1 MLWTSF
7 CMSVFASLSYVKRK
21 EPHCISIQLEW
32 RPTGQFGFVFFFWL
46 NSADC
51 FQNNLFFSNSCA
63 SGQLHSDEMTVSLY
77 ANYCTHCLSIS
88 TVCPVTL
95 LMNILDICMNNQT
108 AHRRA
113 DGLFVGLECCWDDTA
128 ILCTHAKVI
137 HTAVRGSYSGLSL
150 SIHRCPKIGCQSLL
164 VGKGKGM
171 CSCFWLSTGAFIRL
185 SKKTVTP

>member
-1 MLWTSF
+1 
-7 CMSVFASLSYVKRK
+7 
-21 EPHCISIQLEW
+21 
-32 RPTGQFGFVFFFWL
+32 
-46 NSADC
+46 
-51 FQNNLFFSNSCA
+51 
-63 SGQLHSDEMTVSLY
+63 MTVSLY

-137 HTAVRGSYSGLSL
+137 RTAVRGSYSGLSL
-150 SIHRCPKIGCQSLL
+150 SIHRCPKI
-164 VGKGKGM
+164 
-171 CSCFWLSTGAFIRL
+171 WLSEFTCRQRQRHVFMLLIKHRSFYQTVQKDCNPLKAKNHWLMVESFANTSWL
-185 SKKTVTP
+185 SIIGILPGVL

>member
-1 MLWTSF
+1 
-7 CMSVFASLSYVKRK
+7 
-21 EPHCISIQLEW
+21 
-32 RPTGQFGFVFFFWL
+32 
-46 NSADC
+46 
-51 FQNNLFFSNSCA
+51 
-63 SGQLHSDEMTVSLY
+63 MTVSLY

-171 CSCFWLSTGAFIRL
+171 CSCF
-185 SKKTVTP
+185 